1 MKLTAQ
7 MIFDEC
13 ARHVINQGEPAMNGS
28 TCKYLSDKGTSCA
41 LGGPLRAAGLY
52 APEMD
57 RFNASV
63 AGLLNGDEDSEPRK
77 KPGYIML
84 RAALKA
90 WGVQDDDLDL
100 VNSIQAAHDCAEHA
114 HGSDVFLGDF
124 KGRMRRA
131 AAKFNLSTYVLDG
144 EHVPA

>member
-41 LGGPLRAAGLY
+41 IGGPLRAAGLY

-63 AGLLNGDEDSEPRK
+63 AGLLNGDAGSEPRK
-77 KPGYIML
+77 VPGYVML
-84 RAALKA
+84 KAALKA
-90 WGVQDDDLDL
+90 WGVQDADLPL
-100 VNSIQAAHDCAEHA
+100 VSDIQGAHDCAEHSM
-114 HGSDVFLGDF
+114 GQDVFLGDF
-124 KGRMRRA
+124 KERMRRA
-131 AAKFNLSTYVLDG
+131 AVKFGLSTYVLDG
-144 EHVPA
+144 QQTAA